1 MKLFAPKCL
10 ENLQDEKIQNQF
22 LKLGQISYY
31 TSKVIFN
38 SSLIVIFVITTGM
51 WNAMQFQPIVHSC
64 NQKWFVHKAV

>member
-51 WNAMQFQPIVHSC
+51 
-64 NQKWFVHKAV
+64 